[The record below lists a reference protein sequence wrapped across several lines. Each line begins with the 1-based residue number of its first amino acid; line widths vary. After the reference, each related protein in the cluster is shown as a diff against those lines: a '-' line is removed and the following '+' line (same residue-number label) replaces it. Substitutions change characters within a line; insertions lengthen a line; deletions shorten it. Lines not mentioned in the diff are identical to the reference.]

1 MALQSRNDPL
11 SSFVVTTVLV
21 AIVVQLSWTEVEVA
35 MVVEPVDVLV
45 DAVAAVA
52 AAAVVV
58 VVVHVVEAIVVATMP
73 VPQSSAV
80 SAAVVAVVAL
90 Y

>member
-1 MALQSRNDPL
+1 MQSRNDPL

-21 AIVVQLSWTEVEVA
+21 AVVVQLSWTEVEVA

>member
-1 MALQSRNDPL
+1 MQSRNDPL

>member
-1 MALQSRNDPL
+1 MQSRNDPL

-52 AAAVVV
+52 AAAAVVV